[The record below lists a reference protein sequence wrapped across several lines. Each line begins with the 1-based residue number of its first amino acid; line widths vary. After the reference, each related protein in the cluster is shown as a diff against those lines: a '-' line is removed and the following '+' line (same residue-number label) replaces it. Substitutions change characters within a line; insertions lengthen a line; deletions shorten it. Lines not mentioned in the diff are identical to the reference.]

1 MTSLKKQFKSRQE
14 GFTIIE
20 LLIVIVVIGILAALV
35 ITTFS
40 GIQEKARNTA
50 RETDIS
56 ALHKQI
62 EAYYAQNENSSYPTL
77 AQLNDATWRET
88 NMKGLDSEALF
99 DPKGDKTDTSPLS
112 NAVADSVY
120 SYVVTPGTCANT
132 VGGESCDSY
141 ILTASLEGSDNTIVK
156 NSLN

>member
-56 ALHKQI
+56 ALHKQL

-77 AQLNDATWRET
+77 TELNTVSWRDT
-88 NMKGLDSEALF
+88 NMKGLDTQALG
-99 DPKGDKTDTSPLS
+99 DPRDKTNPPEL
-112 NAVADSVY
+112 VATPTASRY
-120 SYVVTPGTCANT
+120 SYEVLPAGCNNGTTPCTRYT
-132 VGGESCDSY
+132 
-141 ILTASLEGSDNTIVK
+141 LTAQVEGGGANIVK
-156 NSLN
+156 TSLN